1 MGPLAVV
8 DERCALRDVT
18 PERRPDVGVSDP
30 TSPA

>member
-18 PERRPDVGVSDP
+18 PERRPDVGGGGGR
-30 TSPA
+30 